1 MDESTLVDLLGRFG
15 FSDKEID
22 TYLTLLAHGEATA
35 SQIADAAGVSKRY
48 VYSVSETLEK
58 RGFAEVNDHVV
69 PTVIRANPPEQV
81 IESLQRD
88 VDAMLPGLK
97 QRYAEVEPTADQ
109 FEVVKSRVTV
119 LKRIRALIR
128 EAETELV
135 LSLPIDH
142 LPDVREELAAAVDRG
157 VLVLLIV
164 AGVDDQTELSETLPE
179 LNGIASVTR
188 TWSEPMPTILAV
200 DSRIGVLAPMEMLV
214 RSNSD
219 RQAIV
224 FTQEQLGPVIV
235 GSFLGNYWPVA
246 EEVAVADPAPLP
258 REFADFR
265 HAVLQATRHLRA
277 GTDLRASVEG
287 RATEDDEPV
296 AIEGRVVDVTQGLIT
311 PANNEFPVE
320 HALTLETDDG
330 TVVTVGGP
338 GAFVED
344 VEASAVTLLAA

>member
-48 VYSVSETLEK
+48 VYSVGETLEK

-69 PTVIRANPPEQV
+69 PTVIRAKPPEEV
-81 IESLQRD
+81 IENLQSD
-88 VDAMLPGLK
+88 VEAMRPGLTE
-97 QRYAEVEPTADQ
+97 RYAEVEPTAEQ

-119 LKRIRALIR
+119 LKRIRTLID

-135 LSLPIDH
+135 LSLPLSY
-142 LPDVREELAAAVDRG
+142 LPDVREELSDAVDRG
-157 VLVLLIV
+157 VLVLLI
-164 AGVDDQTELSETLPE
+164 ASDVDDPSELADTLPE
-179 LNGIASVTR
+179 LGEIASVTR
-188 TWSEPMPTILAV
+188 TWSEPMPTMLAV

-246 EEVAVADPAPLP
+246 EEVAVVDPAPLP
-258 REFADFR
+258 RTFSDFR

-287 RATEDDEPV
+287 RTTADDEPTS
-296 AIEGRVVDVTQGLIT
+296 IEGRVVDVTQGLIV

-320 HALTLETDDG
+320 HSLTLETEDG
-330 TVVTVGGP
+330 TVTVGGP

-344 VEASAVTLLAA
+344 VEASDVTLLTG

>member
-1 MDESTLVDLLGRFG
+1 MDESTLVDLLSRFG
-15 FSDKEID
+15 FSDKETD

-48 VYSVSETLEK
+48 VYSVGETLEQ

-69 PTVIRANPPEQV
+69 PTVIRAKPPEEV
-81 IESLQRD
+81 IEHLQSD
-88 VDAMLPGLK
+88 VEAMRPGLEE
-97 QRYAEVEPTADQ
+97 RYAEVEPTAEQ
-109 FEVVKSRVTV
+109 FEVIKSRVTV
-119 LKRIRALIR
+119 LKRIRTLID

-142 LPDVREELAAAVDRG
+142 LPDVRGELEDAVDRG
-157 VLVLLIV
+157 VLVLLIAV
-164 AGVDDQTELSETLPE
+164 GVDEPEALSDQLPE
-179 LNGIASVTR
+179 LEGIASVTR
-188 TWSEPMPTILAV
+188 TWSEPMPTMLAV

-224 FTQEQLGPVIV
+224 FTQKQLGPVIV

-246 EEVAVADPAPLP
+246 EEVAVTAPTPLP
-258 REFADFR
+258 RTFVDFR
-265 HAVLQATRHLRA
+265 HAVLQATRHLRT

-287 RATEDDEPV
+287 RTTAGDEPIS
-296 AIEGRVVDVTQGLIT
+296 IEGRVVDVTQGLVA

-320 HALTLETDDG
+320 HSLALETDDEK
-330 TVVTVGGP
+330 VVTVGGP
-338 GAFVED
+338 GAFVEEI
-344 VEASAVTLLAA
+344 EASEVTLLSA